1 MDWVKQLAQYA
12 GPIALASFAGVLLG
26 GLALS
31 FFWKNFGPWKLLEA
45 CKEECLKCQEE
56 REHDNSE
63 RLLLAGKVADLT
75 ARLELFTQAAAE
87 GGLGLIIGP
96 RKGS

>member
-12 GPIALASFAGVLLG
+12 GPIALASFAGVFLG

-45 CKEECLKCQEE
+45 CKAECLECAKDREE
-56 REHDNSE
+56 KDKDILRMQGEIS
-63 RLLLAGKVADLT
+63 DLN
-75 ARLELFTQAAAE
+75 ARLDIFTKAAE
-87 GGLGLIIGP
+87 AGGLALSLSP
-96 RKGS
+96 RSRT